1 MKLVYHLTD
10 EARRKIFLE
19 TGHTPSR
26 DQEVEVDP
34 ASLRRQDRELLL
46 KLNPDLQDR
55 NTVNFVGLPRWDIS
69 DGIKQSPFG
78 WLKLSAIVDDPVD
91 LLAAYRDAVIVAQCE
106 AEAARDAELDKLI
119 NELTNW
125 PAEREVYRTIG
136 KRFAGA
142 DRAAEAEAAL
152 AQAQARY
159 REWRQVRDAEATAK
173 LKAEVAE
180 RLEREA
186 ERREW
191 ALEHGSSRL
200 RKCVEGGYDC
210 QRLYAFER
218 AAIEYP
224 AYVLDFDDK
233 ARWKS
238 RSGPSEAALDEARRV
253 GGEVVWLTRFP
264 APDGLDQDLYDE
276 DEACEAVVIRQ
287 YLGKYDLVKRI

>member
-19 TGHTPSR
+19 TGRTPTR
-26 DQEVEVDP
+26 DQQLDADP
-34 ASLRRQDRELLL
+34 ASLSREDRELLL
-46 KLNPDLQDR
+46 TLNPDLQER
-55 NTVNFVGLPRWDIS
+55 NPVNLVGMPRWDIS

-78 WLKLSAIVDDPVD
+78 WLKLSAIVDDPVA
-91 LLAAYRDAVIVAQCE
+91 LLAAYRDAAIVAQRE

-125 PAEREVYRTIG
+125 PPEREVFRTIG

-180 RLEREA
+180 RVEREA
-186 ERREW
+186 ERRECFRTLGESK
-191 ALEHGSSRL
+191 AL
-200 RKCVEGGYDC
+200 K
-210 QRLYAFER
+210 R
-218 AAIEYP
+218 AAG
-224 AYVLDFDDK
+224 
-233 ARWKS
+233 W
-238 RSGPSEAALDEARRV
+238 
-253 GGEVVWLTRFP
+253 
-264 APDGLDQDLYDE
+264 
-276 DEACEAVVIRQ
+276 
-287 YLGKYDLVKRI
+287 